1 MYLRYRHPPVRHHSL
16 RHLLH
21 RLHLRIG
28 MRLQPGF
35 LKVTLTILI
44 LLAMPQPPFRPS
56 LNRSDGLKNFRKQ
69 LLTLIVQNFLLK

>member
-35 LKVTLTILI
+35 LKVTLMTLT
-44 LLAMPQPPFRPS
+44 LLAMPPPPFRPS
-56 LNRSDGLKNFRKQ
+56 PNRSDGSKSIRKQ
-69 LLTLIVQNFLLK
+69 LLTLIVPNFLLK

>member
-1 MYLRYRHPPVRHHSL
+1 MFLHYHHPPARRHSL

-35 LKVTLTILI
+35 LKVTLMILT
-44 LLAMPQPPFRPS
+44 LLAMPPLPFRPS
-56 LNRSDGLKNFRKQ
+56 LNRSDGLKSIKKQ

>member
-1 MYLRYRHPPVRHHSL
+1 MFLHYHHPPARRHSL

-35 LKVTLTILI
+35 LKVTLMILT
-44 LLAMPQPPFRPS
+44 LLAMPPPPFRPS
-56 LNRSDGLKNFRKQ
+56 LNRSDGLKSFRKQ

>member
-1 MYLRYRHPPVRHHSL
+1 MFLLYHHPPVRRHPL

-44 LLAMPQPPFRPS
+44 LLAMPPPPFRPS
-56 LNRSDGLKNFRKQ
+56 LNRSDGLKSFRKQ

>member
-1 MYLRYRHPPVRHHSL
+1 MFLLYHHLPAHHHPL

-21 RLHLRIG
+21 HLLLRIG

-44 LLAMPQPPFRPS
+44 PLAMPLPPFRPS
-56 LNRSDGLKNFRKQ
+56 LNRSDGSKSIRKQ
-69 LLTLIVQNFLLK
+69 LLTLIVQNFRLR